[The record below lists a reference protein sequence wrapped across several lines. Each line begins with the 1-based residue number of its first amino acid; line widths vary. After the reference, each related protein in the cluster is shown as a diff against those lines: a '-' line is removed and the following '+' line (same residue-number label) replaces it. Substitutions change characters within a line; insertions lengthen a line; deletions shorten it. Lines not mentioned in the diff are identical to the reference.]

1 MIRRAYTTRE
11 RILRYLLRTRP
22 AEFTARDIAKPL
34 NLTAGSIGGYLKDMP
49 EVQVLDREIFEYSSG
64 CANRYRLVIQEAA

>member
-22 AEFTARDIAKPL
+22 EEFKKTGLCYRC
-34 NLTAGSIGGYLKDMP
+34 LTPAIKGELLK
-49 EVQVLDREIFEYSSG
+49 
-64 CANRYRLVIQEAA
+64 